1 MYIEDAADL
10 FIQDRK
16 TFCSLETVNFY
27 IEKLTLFEKYLD
39 TQHVYEIE
47 QLTSDILKGYL
58 IYLRSTDVKNTTIRC
73 YFRAINA
80 FCFFL
85 IDQELINYFKYK
97 IKLPRPDPEPV
108 LPLTFVEVDHLM
120 SIISTYTDPEY
131 RKRDMLI
138 FRLMLDMGLR
148 SKEVRQLRRKDLHD
162 DIIIIVNSKYD
173 KSRMLPIPPDIKRL
187 LDEYD
192 INRFRSNDVIID
204 ITKNGIKLMFQRLK
218 RRSGITRIHA
228 HLLRHTFA
236 TSYMLH
242 RNNIEYLRMYLGH
255 EDYST
260 TRHYIHLAS
269 QCLLTHYDIYKISD
283 IFL

>member
-16 TFCSLETVNFY
+16 TFCSLETVDFY
-27 IEKLTLFEKYLD
+27 IEKLKMFEKYLD
-39 TQHVYEIE
+39 SQNIYEIE
-47 QLTSDILKGYL
+47 QLTSDVLKNYL
-58 IYLRSTDVKNTTIRC
+58 IYLRSTNVKNTTIRC

-85 IDQELINYFKYK
+85 IDQELISYFKYK
-97 IKLPRPDPEPV
+97 IKLPRPDPDPV
-108 LPLTFVEVDHLM
+108 LPLTSAEADHLM
-120 SIISTYTDPEY
+120 NVIIKTTDPEY
-131 RKRDMLI
+131 RKRDLLI

-148 SKEVRQLRRKDLHD
+148 SKEVRQLRRKDIQD
-162 DIIIIVNSKYD
+162 NVITIVNSKYD
-173 KSRMLPIPPDIKRL
+173 KSRMLPVPPDIIQL

-192 INRFRSNDVIID
+192 INRFRSNDFIVD
-204 ITKNGIKLMFQRLK
+204 ITKNGMKKMFQRLK
-218 RRSGITRIHA
+218 CRSGISRIHA

-236 TSYMLH
+236 TSYMLY
-242 RNNIEYLRMYLGH
+242 RNNIEYLRLYLGH

-269 QCLLTHYDIYKISD
+269 QCFLTNYDIYKISD
-283 IFL
+283 VFR